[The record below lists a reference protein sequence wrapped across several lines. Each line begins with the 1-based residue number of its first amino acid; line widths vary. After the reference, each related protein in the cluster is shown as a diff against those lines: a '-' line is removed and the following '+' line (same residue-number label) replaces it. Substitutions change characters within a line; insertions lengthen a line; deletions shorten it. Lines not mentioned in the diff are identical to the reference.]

1 MKIRNINGTNQKMC
15 KCGSWLNHWVNY
27 SGQSVPSYCP
37 EKSCTEKELVGVH
50 VQQENSDDND
60 WYIYPLCKKHSEA
73 TGQSLEVADT
83 YKLVPANVSLNC
95 G

>member
-1 MKIRNINGTNQKMC
+1 MKIININGTSQKIC

-37 EKSCTEKELVGVH
+37 EKSCTEKELVGAH
-50 VQQENSDDND
+50 VQQESSDDNN
-60 WYIYPLCKKHSEA
+60 WYIYPLCKKHNEA
-73 TGQSLEVADT
+73 TGQSLDVADT
-83 YKLVPANVSLNC
+83 YKLVPANVTQNC